1 METLKSQYV
10 VQKAGQPFGRFVNRP
25 SIEYTGRGEDL
36 CCFAWN
42 GRYFR
47 SSIEDVKKQ
56 CEAFAAM
63 VNGTN
68 DEEGESGNVGDL
80 ECMWGLAFDDAGET
94 FGWSPSEDWPFPCFV
109 FDELGPGTD
118 CYDRFG
124 EKVWLISIPAEARP
138 YECYWEV

>member
-1 METLKSQYV
+1 MIQSQYV

-25 SIEYTGRGEDL
+25 SVEYTGRGDDL

-47 SSIEDVKKQ
+47 SSIDDVKKQ
-56 CEAFAAM
+56 CAAFAAM

-68 DEEGESGNVGDL
+68 DEEGEPGSIADL
-80 ECMWGLAFDDAGET
+80 EIMWGLIFDDSVKR
-94 FGWSPSEDWPFPCFV
+94 FGWSPSENWAYPCFT
-109 FDELGPGTD
+109 FDELGPGTE

-124 EKVWLISIPAEARP
+124 EKVWLISIPEDASP
-138 YECYWEV
+138 YECYWED